1 MTPESQGCPARKGQG
16 DLQELPAT
24 PGTQDFLVFLAKMV
38 PQVPQVS
45 PDATVQ
51 REREAPWAHLDC
63 LDSREI
69 LDRQGCQA

>member
-1 MTPESQGCPARKGQG
+1 MTPESQGCPAPKGQG
-16 DLQELPAT
+16 GLQEPPAT

-45 PDATVQ
+45 LDATVQ
-51 REREAPWAHLDC
+51 REREAPWAHLVC